1 MDDLTKLTP
10 LVPENPLETALVA
23 ARKGEIP
30 LAEFL
35 SKLLD
40 SDVAVPSATE
50 VQADGSGFSPVAF
63 EKDGTGM
70 VAVFSSLER
79 ASKVGEHAQY
89 ALTINARSFFG
100 MLLADV
106 GVVLNPGFD
115 EGIDVSPDGVARLL
129 RDFPKDA

>member
-1 MDDLTKLTP
+1 MDQPAP
-10 LVPENPLETALVA
+10 LVPSNPLETALVA

-30 LAEFL
+30 IAEFL
-35 SKLLD
+35 SRLLD
-40 SDVAVPSATE
+40 SQIAVPSTTE
-50 VQADGSGFSPVAF
+50 VQPDGSGFNPVTF
-63 EKDGTGM
+63 DRDGTGM

-79 ASKVGEHAQY
+79 AARVAEHAQY

-106 GVVLNPGFD
+106 GVVLNPGYD